1 MSCKTIA
8 IFTIENDLH
17 ALAVKHAL
25 ADRKDVACHI
35 VETDRVCNSSGF
47 KWSTEAES
55 FECTAPTRDGLVL
68 PIAEVDLIWWRRFNV
83 QKVPPHVTQPE
94 HVDLINNDCAAALG
108 GAVMNEFQGVWV
120 NDPRATRAAEN
131 KLIQLKAAQKAGFQ
145 VPRTLISNDPEQV
158 RKFCG
163 MLHGNIVVKSVRGTA
178 MAPLLTQ
185 PLAEQHLDPESLRL
199 SPAIFQE
206 RIAGNSHLRV
216 HCFGEEVHA
225 VHIESQA
232 LDWRENLDVPFQVYE
247 VPDDLRTKLLL
258 VVKELGLRMGI
269 VDLKL
274 RDDGTAVWLE
284 INPQGQFLFVEGIAD
299 IGLTDAFA
307 TFLRGEVAGS
317 GRL

>member
-8 IFTIENDLH
+8 IFTVENDLH

-55 FECTAPTRDGLVL
+55 FPCTVPTRDGAVL
-68 PIAEVDLIWWRRFNV
+68 PIADVDLIWWRRFNV
-83 QKVPPHVTQPE
+83 QKIPPHVTQPE

-108 GAVMNEFQGVWV
+108 GAVVNEFQGVWV

-131 KLIQLKAAQKAGFQ
+131 KLIQLKAAQKAGFK
-145 VPRTLISNDPEQV
+145 VPQTLISNDIEHV

-163 MLHGNIVVKSVRGTA
+163 MLHGNVVVKSVRGTA

-185 PLAEQHLDPESLRL
+185 PLDEQHLDADSLRL

-206 RIAGNSHLRV
+206 RIPGN
-216 HCFGEEVHA
+216 
-225 VHIESQA
+225 
-232 LDWRENLDVPFQVYE
+232 
-247 VPDDLRTKLLL
+247 
-258 VVKELGLRMGI
+258 
-269 VDLKL
+269 
-274 RDDGTAVWLE
+274 
-284 INPQGQFLFVEGIAD
+284 
-299 IGLTDAFA
+299 
-307 TFLRGEVAGS
+307 
-317 GRL
+317 